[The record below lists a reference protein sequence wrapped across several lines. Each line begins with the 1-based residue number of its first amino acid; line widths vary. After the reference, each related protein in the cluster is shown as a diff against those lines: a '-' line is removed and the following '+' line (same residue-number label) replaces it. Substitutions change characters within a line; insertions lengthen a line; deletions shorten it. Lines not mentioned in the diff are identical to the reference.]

1 MDTHKNKGKTDH
13 KKDKK
18 KKQTYNPRRWG
29 THIQNILIVLLHW
42 RVKRWHKY
50 KTSYWTPMIF
60 VKHFACLQSSVADRW
75 PLHYVTREAMLCRIT
90 NTTYTSNTL
99 LIMKSLIYSC
109 SVWCKHTRT
118 LLNIP
123 LFKER
128 WKKRVKNKFL
138 HTCRSFSSH
147 SEDLSYPPAT
157 TVNTQNSCYSFTH
170 GCTDLFICKLKVEVG
185 LGEKN

>member
-1 MDTHKNKGKTDH
+1 
-13 KKDKK
+13 
-18 KKQTYNPRRWG
+18 
-29 THIQNILIVLLHW
+29 
-42 RVKRWHKY
+42 
-50 KTSYWTPMIF
+50 MIF

-128 WKKRVKNKFL
+128 WKKGLKTNSCT
-138 HTCRSFSSH
+138 HA
-147 SEDLSYPPAT
+147 DLSHHTVKTFHIHLPLLLTHKIVVIPLLMAVQTCLSANLRWRLGWGRKTNFSPSCSHPPGVGGKGEWISNPWKQQTPILLVKVVFTILA
-157 TVNTQNSCYSFTH
+157 NFLKTQHSQLDAC
-170 GCTDLFICKLKVEVG
+170 
-185 LGEKN
+185 